1 MKKIKGY
8 CHICRS
14 LTDVRYINI
23 YHIGSEG
30 LNICWNCEKELLIFL
45 DERKRF
51 FQIEYMRFFQKEHMK
66 KKIEEKN
73 LKMKF

>member
-1 MKKIKGY
+1 MLGILIFIILVQKVLIFVGIVK
-8 CHICRS
+8 
-14 LTDVRYINI
+14 
-23 YHIGSEG
+23 
-30 LNICWNCEKELLIFL
+30 KELLIFL